1 MITRALTFQHERL
14 EIPAQS
20 DWLLIPEI
28 QAVFER
34 DILPAYLARA
44 RWYPGRN
51 TNKISPAITAAI
63 PFGRMD
69 DADIWLAAFEAAQ
82 DGLVYRYLL
91 PLRIEWG
98 VSPRHSEPIYI
109 AAVRQG
115 ERDGT
120 LIDAATDW
128 HFVSTLMQ
136 TLRSGF
142 PIDGIQNSPQ
152 LEFLPGASFMKC
164 SGAARRIRPIKT
176 EQSNS
181 TAIIDDRYVAKIYRK
196 LEAGTSPEIEM
207 GRFLTDIAQFR
218 NTPALEGSVEL
229 IEGAQRTA
237 IAVIHAFVAND
248 GDAWSVSAA
257 CIDKFLQMQRTGDD
271 APDAASEEPRHV
283 YQRHVAQI
291 GKRVG
296 EMHVALASRGDMQ
309 EFSPEE
315 ITRSDVGEWTDDI
328 LLRAR
333 RLSRELANMSH
344 SLREPDRKNLQEVVA
359 RLLSINSQLEELFPP
374 EGRGVKIRHH
384 GDLHLGQILVAG
396 DDIYIIDFE
405 GEPSRSIF
413 ERRRKAPAARD
424 VAGIIRSIDYSLMAA
439 LFRHGPGKQRER
451 LRPILAAWREE
462 ATNTFLA
469 SYRRAIDGSSLWPDR
484 VASDRMLNFFLLE
497 KVIYEI
503 EYEMSYRPDWIG
515 VPLGGVARIL
525 RSIS

>member
-1 MITRALTFQHERL
+1 MVTRALTLQHERL

-20 DWLLIPEI
+20 DWLMIPEI
-28 QAVFER
+28 QVVLER

-51 TNKISPAITAAI
+51 SNKISPAITVAI

-69 DADIWLAAFEAAQ
+69 DTDIWLTAFEVAQ
-82 DGLVYRYLL
+82 DGLIHRYLL
-91 PLRIEWG
+91 PLRIEWA
-98 VSPRHSEPIYI
+98 VSRRHSEPFHI

-115 ERDGT
+115 ERDGS
-120 LIDAATDW
+120 LIDAATDRL
-128 HFVSTLMQ
+128 FVSTLLQ
-136 TLRSGF
+136 NLRSRF
-142 PIDGIQNSPQ
+142 RIEGIQRSPR
-152 LEFLPGASFMKC
+152 LEFLPGVNFVTR
-164 SGAARRIRPIKT
+164 SGTPRRIRPIKT

-207 GRFLTDIAQFR
+207 GRFLSDIARFR

-229 IEGAQRTA
+229 IEGVQRTA

-248 GDAWSVSAA
+248 GDAWSVLAA
-257 CIDKFLQMQRTGDD
+257 CIDRFLQMQGKGDD
-271 APDAASEEPRHV
+271 ASDPASEEPRHV

-296 EMHVALASRGDMQ
+296 EMHVALASRADMQ
-309 EFSPEE
+309 EFRPEE
-315 ITRSDVGEWTDDI
+315 ITRSDVSEWTGDI
-328 LLRAR
+328 LLRSR
-333 RLSRELANMSH
+333 RVSRELASMSQ
-344 SLREPDRKNLQEVVA
+344 LLGEPDRNNLHEVA
-359 RLLSINSQLEELFPP
+359 TKLLLINRQLEELLPP
-374 EGRGVKIRHH
+374 EASGVKIRHH

-396 DDIYIIDFE
+396 DDVYIIDFE

-424 VAGIIRSIDYSLMAA
+424 VAGIVRSIDYSLMAA
-439 LFRHGPGKQRER
+439 LYRHGAGEQREC

-462 ATNTFLA
+462 ATIAFLA
-469 SYRRAIDGSSLWPDR
+469 SYRQAIVGSSLWPTG
-484 VASDRMLNFFLLE
+484 VAADRMLSFFLLE

-503 EYEMSYRPDWIG
+503 EYEISYRPDWVG

-525 RSIS
+525 QSIC